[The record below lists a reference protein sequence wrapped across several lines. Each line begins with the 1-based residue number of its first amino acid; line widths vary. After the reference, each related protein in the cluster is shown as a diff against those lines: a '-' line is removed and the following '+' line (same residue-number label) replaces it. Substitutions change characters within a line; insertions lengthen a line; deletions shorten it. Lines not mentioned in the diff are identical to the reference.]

1 MHMDSISSPKH
12 KTMYTLSNSKQSFIA
27 IPENWERSTTVF
39 TSNEVLSAYEMGKE
53 EGMIVQQNLNQK
65 ILIEKITTNL
75 KLATQIAEE
84 FRLLLKVYHT
94 DPHIRLRINSISSFD
109 LAFVL
114 AEEFYNSDDL
124 ASAYEQ
130 AHELRRIHSTDTF
143 SIYIYL
149 FPKTKSLSLS
159 KMDADGFS
167 MHYEPKSTKTT
178 S

>member
-1 MHMDSISSPKH
+1 MKSITIPKH
-12 KTMYTLSNSKQSFIA
+12 QTMYTLSNSKQSIIT

-39 TSNEVLSAYEMGKE
+39 TSNDVLSAYEMGKE

-65 ILIEKITTNL
+65 ILIEKITTNI
-75 KLATQIAEE
+75 KLATEIAEE
-84 FRLLLKVYHT
+84 FRLLLKAFDV
-94 DPHIRLRINSISSFD
+94 DPHIRLRVNSISSFD

-114 AEEFYNSDDL
+114 DEEFYCSDNVDY
-124 ASAYEQ
+124 AHEQ
-130 AHELRRIHSTDTF
+130 AHEFRRRNLTDTF

-149 FPKTKSLSLS
+149 FPKTKGLSLS

-167 MHYEPKSTKTT
+167 MHYEPKYTKTT